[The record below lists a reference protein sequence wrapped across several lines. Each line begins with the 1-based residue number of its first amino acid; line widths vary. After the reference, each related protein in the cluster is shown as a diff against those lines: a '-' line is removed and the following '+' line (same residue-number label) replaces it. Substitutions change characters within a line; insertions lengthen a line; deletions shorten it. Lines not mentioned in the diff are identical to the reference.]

1 MTKLKHLLM
10 TALLLCSISSMAQ
23 WVPTANLTI
32 FSEDGAKFFLV
43 LNGERYNDVA
53 QTNIR
58 IEELPNPYYNCK
70 VIFEDKS
77 LPAITKSALMLTDAN
92 GTMQDVTYRIK
103 KDNKGKN
110 VLRFFSFVPAQQ
122 NMVRPS
128 NCATY
133 RFGAPN
139 MLIGANPM
147 SVSSTTTTI
156 QQTTSNP
163 AANVNINLGGV
174 GVNMNVGAA
183 HPMGGTVTTTTTT
196 TTSNGFVQDE
206 FVDDG
211 FQQNDGRS
219 QRRNMNNNRRG
230 GCNMAMNSNNFEEAK
245 RTIADNGFDETK
257 LSTAKQ
263 IVSSNCLNTN
273 QILVLLKLFSFEESK
288 LDFAKY
294 AYDFCLDRNNY
305 FKIANVFS
313 FESSKTE
320 LNNYV
325 QSMR

>member
-1 MTKLKHLLM
+1 MTPLRNTLL
-10 TALLLCSISSMAQ
+10 ALMLIISTPVFAQ

-32 FSEDGAKFFLV
+32 FSEDGAKFFLI

-77 LPAITKSALMLTDAN
+77 LPDISKNALMLADADGN
-92 GTMQDVTYRIK
+92 LQDVTYRIK

-110 VLRFFSFVPAQQ
+110 VLRFYSQVPAQQ
-122 NMVRPS
+122 NMLRPA

-139 MLIGANPM
+139 RIVGN
-147 SVSSTTTTI
+147 VISTTTTS
-156 QQTTSNP
+156 QTSSGP
-163 AANVNINLGGV
+163 ANNVSVQMGGIGLNVNIGQPVITNTTT
-174 GVNMNVGAA
+174 
-183 HPMGGTVTTTTTT
+183 TVTTTRTGGIAQDDFADDDFEQGNN
-196 TTSNGFVQDE
+196 SN
-206 FVDDG
+206 
-211 FQQNDGRS
+211 NANGR
-219 QRRNMNNNRRG
+219 RRA
-230 GCNMAMNSNNFEEAK
+230 GCNMAMNNANFEEAK
-245 RTIADNGFDETK
+245 RTVAANGFDETR

-263 IVSSNCLNTN
+263 IASSNCLNTN
-273 QILVLLKLFSFEESK
+273 QIAALIKIFGFEESK

-294 AYDFCLDRNNY
+294 AYDFCVDRNNY
-305 FKIANVFS
+305 FKIANSFS

-320 LNNYV
+320 LNNYL

>member
-1 MTKLKHLLM
+1 MTRLKNAFLALM
-10 TALLLCSISSMAQ
+10 LLCSIPSFAQ

-32 FSEDGAKFFLV
+32 FSEDGAKFFLI

-77 LPAITKSALMLTDAN
+77 LPDLSKSALMLTDAD
-92 GTMQDVTYRIK
+92 GAMQDVTYRIK

-110 VLRFFSFVPAQQ
+110 VLRFFSQRPAQQ

-139 MLIGANPM
+139 RMLGNAI
-147 SVSSTTTTI
+147 STTTTR
-156 QQTTSNP
+156 QTTISPTSNVNVNMGGIGV
-163 AANVNINLGGV
+163 NVNIDQPLITNTTST
-174 GVNMNVGAA
+174 
-183 HPMGGTVTTTTTT
+183 TVTTTRSGTI
-196 TTSNGFVQDE
+196 VQDN
-206 FVDDG
+206 FVDDD
-211 FQQNDGRS
+211 FAQRNNRNNANGR
-219 QRRNMNNNRRG
+219 RRG
-230 GCNMAMNSNNFEEAK
+230 GCNMAMNNADFDEAK
-245 RTIADNGFDETK
+245 RTIANNGFDETR

-273 QILVLLKLFSFEESK
+273 QIAALIKIFSFEESK

-294 AYDFCLDRNNY
+294 AYDFCIDRNNY
-305 FKIANVFS
+305 FKIANSFS

>member
-1 MTKLKHLLM
+1 MTPLRNTLL
-10 TALLLCSISSMAQ
+10 ALLLIISTPVFAQ

-32 FSEDGAKFFLV
+32 FSEDGAKFFLI

-77 LPAITKSALMLTDAN
+77 LPDISKNALMLADADGN
-92 GTMQDVTYRIK
+92 LQDVTYRIK

-110 VLRFFSFVPAQQ
+110 VLRFYSQVPAQQ
-122 NMVRPS
+122 NMLRPA

-139 MLIGANPM
+139 RIVGN
-147 SVSSTTTTI
+147 VISTTTTS
-156 QQTTSNP
+156 QTSSGP
-163 AANVNINLGGV
+163 ANNVSVQMGGIGLNVNIGQPVITNTTTT
-174 GVNMNVGAA
+174 
-183 HPMGGTVTTTTTT
+183 TVTTTRTRGIAQDDFADDDFEQGNN
-196 TTSNGFVQDE
+196 SN
-206 FVDDG
+206 
-211 FQQNDGRS
+211 NANGR
-219 QRRNMNNNRRG
+219 RRAV
-230 GCNMAMNSNNFEEAK
+230 CNMAMNNANFEEAK
-245 RTIADNGFDETK
+245 RTVAANGFDETR

-263 IVSSNCLNTN
+263 IASSNCLNTN
-273 QILVLLKLFSFEESK
+273 QIAALIKIFGFEESK

-294 AYDFCLDRNNY
+294 AYDFCVDRNNY
-305 FKIANVFS
+305 FKIANSFS

-320 LNNYV
+320 LNNYL

>member
-1 MTKLKHLLM
+1 MTKLKNAFL
-10 TALLLCSISSMAQ
+10 ALLLLCTIPAMAQ
-23 WVPTANLTI
+23 WVPTANLTV
-32 FSEDGAKFFLV
+32 FSEDGAKFFLI

-70 VIFEDKS
+70 IIFEDKS
-77 LPAITKSALMLTDAN
+77 LPEISKSALMLADAD
-92 GTMQDVTYRIK
+92 GAMQDVTYRIK

-110 VLRFFSFVPAQQ
+110 VLRFFSQIPAQQ

-139 MLIGANPM
+139 MMLGNTI
-147 SVSSTTTTI
+147 STTTVR
-156 QQTTSNP
+156 QTNINPTSNVNVNMGGIGV
-163 AANVNINLGGV
+163 NVNIDQPLITN
-174 GVNMNVGAA
+174 
-183 HPMGGTVTTTTTT
+183 TTTTTV
-196 TTSNGFVQDE
+196 TSTRSSGFAQDNFADDDFVQ
-206 FVDDG
+206 G
-211 FQQNDGRS
+211 NNRNNTNGR
-219 QRRNMNNNRRG
+219 RRG
-230 GCNMAMNSNNFEEAK
+230 GCNMAMNNANFEEAK
-245 RTIADNGFDETK
+245 RTIANNGFDETR

-263 IVSSNCLNTN
+263 IASSNCLNTN
-273 QILVLLKLFSFEESK
+273 QIAALIKIFSFEESK

-294 AYDFCLDRNNY
+294 AYDYCIDRNNY
-305 FKIANVFS
+305 FKIANSFS

>member
-1 MTKLKHLLM
+1 MRKIQHFLLS
-10 TALLLCSISSMAQ
+10 LLLLSSIPVIAQ
-23 WVPTANLTI
+23 KTPTANLTV
-32 FSEDGAKFFLV
+32 FSEDGAKFFIV

-70 VIFEDKS
+70 IIFEDKR
-77 LPAITKSALMLTDAN
+77 LPDLSKNALMLTDAN
-92 GTMQDVTYRIK
+92 GVMQDVTYRIK
-103 KDNKGKN
+103 KDNKGRN

-122 NMVRPS
+122 NMTRPT

-139 MLIGANPM
+139 KRIEL
-147 SVSSTTTTI
+147 SV
-156 QQTTSNP
+156 QTDNR
-163 AANVNINLGGV
+163 NN
-174 GVNMNVGAA
+174 
-183 HPMGGTVTTTTTT
+183 
-196 TTSNGFVQDE
+196 
-206 FVDDG
+206 
-211 FQQNDGRS
+211 
-219 QRRNMNNNRRG
+219 RRNENDYRNNNNRNTNTRSR
-230 GCNMAMNSNNFEEAK
+230 GCNTAMNGSDFNDAK
-245 RTIADNGFDETK
+245 ATIANNSFDETK

-263 IVSSNCLNTN
+263 IIASNCMSAA
-273 QILVLLKLFSFEESK
+273 QITTLLSTFGFEETK

-294 AYDFCLDRNNY
+294 AYEYCADKNNY
-305 FKIANVFS
+305 FKLSNAFT